1 MGKAN
6 LNQINNAINNFK
18 LKGEVRGCIPYGNG
32 HINDTF
38 KVICNDEDGKEY
50 QYVLQAVNNNVFK
63 EPIKVMQNIEKVTE
77 YLKNNNDGT
86 CEVLTLVKTFNDS
99 TYYMDKDGYFW
110 RMYHFVDD
118 AVCLDRPNMQE
129 FYECAVAFGNFQR
142 MLRDFPADELF
153 ETIPD
158 FHNTPKR
165 YENFRNAVKNNLSGR
180 KDNVEKEIEF
190 VDARKDFYSVLI
202 DSYNEGKLP
211 LRVSH
216 NDTKSNNVMLDAK
229 NHKAL
234 CVIDLDTIM
243 PGFSVTDFG
252 DAVRFG
258 ASTATEDE
266 KDLRLVKFDLEKYEA
281 YVKGFIDG
289 CGGQLP
295 EEEIMLL
302 PEGAK
307 MMTVECGM
315 RFLTDYLDGDTY
327 FKTKYSQHNL
337 DRCRTQFK
345 LVEDME
351 NNWDK
356 MKEIVKKCCEEA
368 KRNG

>member
-6 LNQINNAINNFK
+6 LDQITNAINNFK
-18 LKGEVRGCIPYGNG
+18 LEGEVRGCIPYGNG

-38 KVICNDEDGKEY
+38 MVVSNDEQGVEHK
-50 QYVLQAVNNNVFK
+50 YVLQAVNNNVFK

-77 YLKNNNDGT
+77 YLKKVVEPDRQ
-86 CEVLTLVKTFNDS
+86 VLSLIRTYNDS
-99 TYYMDKDGYFW
+99 IYYMDKNGFFW
-110 RMYHFVDD
+110 RMYNFVSD
-118 AVCLDRPNMQE
+118 AVCLDRPNMEE
-129 FYECAVAFGNFQR
+129 FYQCGVAFGEFQR
-142 MLRDFPADELF
+142 MLSDFPADELF

-165 YENFRNAVKNNLSGR
+165 YENFRKSVEANLSGR
-180 KDNVEKEIEF
+180 RDNVVPEIEF
-190 VDARKDFYSVLI
+190 VDARKDFYGILI
-202 DSYNEGKLP
+202 ESHEKGILP

-229 NHKAL
+229 SHKAL

-258 ASTATEDE
+258 ASTAAEDE
-266 KDLRLVKFDLEKYEA
+266 KDLRLVRFDLEKFRVYAE
-281 YVKGFIDG
+281 GFING
-289 CGGQLP
+289 CNGQLP
-295 EEEIMLL
+295 KEEIMLL

-307 MMTVECGM
+307 MMTIECGM

-351 NNWDK
+351 KNWAE
-356 MKEIVKKCCEEA
+356 MKAIVKECCKEA
-368 KRNG
+368 GLDG